1 MTLAT
6 LQTKVDALK
15 AEGID
20 VTALSASDLFNP
32 ALDSDARNVLSLD
45 LLRRRCERRAA
56 ELAAK

>member
-15 AEGID
+15 AKGID
-20 VTALSASDLFNP
+20 VTTLEASDLFNP

-45 LLRRRCERRAA
+45 LLRRRCERRAV